1 MTASDAF
8 PRGSACIVG
17 AFESPR
23 RKAPNIH
30 PYQIHAEVIGAA
42 LADSGIGIEEVDGF
56 ATAASFP
63 AEAGWQLNAVE
74 IAEYVGLKPSWI
86 DSTDLGGAMSLS
98 HVGHAVA
105 AINAGLCKVA
115 VISYASSGRSW
126 QLPATDFNTG
136 RSGPGQ
142 YEVPYGAS
150 TISAYALAA
159 TRYMHQY
166 GLTSEQLAQIAV
178 QMRAY
183 AALNPQAMY
192 RNPITVDEVLSSP
205 MISTPLHKLDCC
217 VVSDSGGALVITSKE
232 RARDSKR
239 GKGPVVLGFGEAASH
254 AQMNQMADM
263 TTTAAEFSGKRAFA
277 TAGLTPA
284 DIKVAQIYDS
294 FTITVALSLEAL
306 GFCKRGEVGEFVASG
321 QLAPGGRLPINTDGG
336 GLSSNHSGR
345 RGMYAIIEAVRQLR
359 GESPGYQLD
368 NPELCL
374 VNGTG
379 GWLSATAT
387 LILGKAS

>member
-1 MTASDAF
+1 MKSHEHF

-17 AFESPR
+17 AYESPR

-30 PYQIHAEVIGAA
+30 PYQIHAEVIHAA
-42 LADSGIGIEEVDGF
+42 LADCGLTVEDVDGF

-63 AEAGWQLNAVE
+63 AEAGWQLNVVE
-74 IAEYVGLKPSWI
+74 IAEYVGLKPSWVC
-86 DSTDLGGAMSLS
+86 STDIGGAMSLS
-98 HVGHAVA
+98 HVGSAVA
-105 AINAGLCKVA
+105 AIQAGLCEVV
-115 VISYASSGRSW
+115 VISYASAGRSW
-126 QLPATDFNTG
+126 PLPATDFNTG

-142 YEVPYGAS
+142 YEVPFGAS

-159 TRYMHQY
+159 TRYMHDF

-183 AALNPQAMY
+183 ANLNPQAMY
-192 RNPITVDEVLSSP
+192 RDLITIDDVLASP

-217 VVSDSGGALVITSKE
+217 VVSDSGGAIVVTSKA
-232 RARDSKR
+232 RARDTRR
-239 GKGPVVLGFGEAASH
+239 GGGPAVLGFGEAVSH
-254 AQMNQMADM
+254 GQMNQMASF
-263 TTTAAEFSGKRAFA
+263 TTTAAEFSGRRAFES
-277 TAGLTPA
+277 AGLAPS

-294 FTITVALSLEAL
+294 FTITVALTLDAL
-306 GFCKRGEVGEFVASG
+306 GFVKRGEVGEFIASG
-321 QLAPGGRLPINTDGG
+321 QLGPNGRLPINTDGG

-359 GESPGYQLD
+359 GESPGHQLD
-368 NPELCL
+368 SPELCL

-387 LILGKAS
+387 LILGNT